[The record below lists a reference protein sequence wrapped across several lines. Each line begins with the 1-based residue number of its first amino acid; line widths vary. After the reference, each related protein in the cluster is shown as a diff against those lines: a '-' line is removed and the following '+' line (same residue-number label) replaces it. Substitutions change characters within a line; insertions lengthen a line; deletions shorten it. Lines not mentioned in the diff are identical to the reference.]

1 MYFRSVMSREW
12 KSTVKIVIGLFS
24 LLAIVLALS
33 MSAEARDYQ
42 IRASDGE
49 LYTVTLGENSGVKN
63 FSVQKAN
70 GEILRGATETERDIA
85 AELYFAAEL
94 LSRVLPHYSSDTLI
108 KEWEDWEEEVAGV
121 VKRGI
126 LKLLTKQGLDIL
138 TNGVVNGL
146 TGTVQLILGGNKASI
161 VAGWIPE
168 AINNAIGDEI
178 EHRLLVDASAIAEVY
193 ARGAVENA
201 QVLRAFWLSY
211 ENPSIIISMDGINA
225 AWVAFHQLSV
235 LSSVVPDLLDRYVK
249 DPDSEVSVGTGG
261 LGNIAV
267 SLLPAGETLTTVAQG
282 VATIAQATGTIIQ
295 TLETIDSAIYTNEH
309 IQHLQYISENGAS
322 DIYQHALSRIVE
334 GKNRSRAALEQAS
347 FFQPTKVVQL
357 DDIWILE
364 DDSPQRLDVRD
375 YFSPSDTDNLTYI
388 GRSNDSSVAVAQVER
403 SGSSVI
409 IITPKDAGTTS
420 VIVEL
425 ITLRGLSVTQS
436 FTVTVEER
444 AQENQPPEAEG
455 TIPTQNLTVEGPSR
469 TVDVAPYFS
478 SQSDLTYTAKSS
490 DTAVATAKHV
500 GSRITIWPRGIGTAR
515 ITVTAANSDGLSATQ
530 TFNVAV
536 SATEPPPERPT
547 PQGLRVGDSIIV
559 QNTGGIGLNVRS
571 NPWVSNQNP
580 DNRIGRV
587 YDGATGTIKNGTEPD
602 ANGHT
607 WWEVAWDTSNKVE
620 WWHQPANNRGWSVE
634 AIGELEL
641 LARRPPEPVPQSFDL
656 AIESF
661 TVSKRTLDPGESFTL
676 SITIRNDGPGDSPG
690 PALSYYH
697 SSIQGFSRT
706 DPPQLQ
712 GTVELDPLAS
722 GERITKSI
730 QLTAPATADTYY
742 YGAWLAANTGDT
754 DIYNDVATEIGVTV
768 IDDTIDDPIETS
780 DPPDLVIENISVDYD
795 TMYPGEGFTV
805 SATVR
810 NAGGRRASNVRLRY
824 YRSSDRTYST
834 DDEEIANTDDF
845 IGGLDGGETEDENAH
860 LDAPDE
866 QGVYYYIARAEP
878 VRNEVDTDNNYA
890 AIQITVLPPATP
902 DLVVSLTVEP
912 SRRIVSLSA
921 NEYLI
926 DSKKYFRLD
935 ATVDNQ
941 GKEESEKTEIHFY
954 RSLDPYPSPEDDTRI
969 ETEEIKALRR
979 ADSRFYSSDEEASNG
994 PAPTEPGTYYYYAC
1008 VDSVL
1013 NERNTD
1019 NNCSNVIT
1027 INVRG
1032 PDLVVHSVS
1041 VDYFSR
1047 THTTVRPD
1055 GIFELEVTVRN
1066 QGTEDAD
1073 DATLRYY
1080 ISSDAI
1086 LSPDDTEVA
1095 TDRVYSL
1102 DMNETSK
1109 TYKSDWIDVP
1119 YTSGFFY
1126 ALVCVDSVEDESD
1139 TTNNCYA
1146 PIKLTVRNVA
1156 PRAEGTIPI
1165 QTLSAGTSALL
1176 DVSAY
1181 FTDTNNDDLTYTASS
1196 SDLNIVTVRVSGA
1209 QVIFTP
1215 HQSGSRTITVTA
1227 SDGALTATQ
1236 TVSVVVEIETKVPDL
1251 LVDSVSVNKNTV
1263 APGDGFRLDAVIR
1276 NQGEADASAI
1286 TVRYY
1291 QSTDDTISTTDTE
1304 RNTGTV
1310 VLIAV
1315 DGVKEPWA
1323 QLTAPDTPG
1332 VYYYGICVDG
1342 VEGESDTDNNCSE
1355 PVKITVQPP
1364 SLPDLVVESISVSD
1378 DTLASGESFTLS
1390 VTVRNKGTQR
1400 SQATRLH
1407 YYADNAEVHTNFIG
1421 RLVSDEASEK
1431 SIILKAPDE
1440 IGTYYY
1446 EACVSKVHGESNTDN
1461 NCSTRIAITVGTP
1474 VNQVPVLVG
1483 TVAPR
1488 TLSVG
1493 GTSEQV
1499 DVKGYFQD
1507 PDADTLTYKA
1517 SSDNA
1522 GVVSVSVSGSHVTL
1536 TPEGEGDANVAV
1548 TASDGKLSVTQT
1560 ISVSV
1565 TAGPVTPPVAD
1576 KPVANRSPVSVG
1588 TISHRT
1594 LTIGKGSEQVDVKGY
1609 FQDPDADTLTYKA
1622 SSDNINVVSVD
1633 VSGSDV
1639 TLMPKSVGRASVT
1652 VTASDGKLI
1661 ATQTISVSVLNSLNK
1676 IAGPWLWIIAP
1687 TEVGRGGAN
1696 SIDVDSLN
1704 AASGGT
1710 VTEASVAANG
1720 AKAGGT
1726 VGNYVWTLGKI
1737 AETGRNNIND
1747 VINKI
1752 SLVDGRNPATTAD
1765 DMNVDD
1771 HSSYAL
1777 ITLQSTTAR
1786 SNVTMRAGSD
1796 DAIKVW
1802 LNGQVVHR
1810 NPMNR
1815 GAADFQDSFKVNLR
1829 KEDNLLL
1836 VKVSERSGRWSMFVG
1851 IDADVNIGKQSTT
1864 GEQSTDLTAGLILY
1878 HSYNEG
1884 KGAIA
1889 ADSSGNGHNGRISS
1903 PEWVAGRFG
1912 KALRFGGEGSSTF
1925 VTVGSTP
1932 LINVNECTFMAW
1944 INAEH
1949 WKRRRQIV
1957 GKSVHGGC
1965 SDRTQYG
1972 LFSENGTLKLRF
1984 ETESGRVDIATD
1996 LPPTGQ
2002 WVHVVFTNDG
2012 KTAKI
2017 YIDGRKVATGA
2028 IPGRLKASSDPW
2040 QIGQDC
2046 GRPDY
2051 VFAGMIDEVRLWNRA
2066 LTAAEISNLK
2076 GELPAVDEH
2085 RRFAAP
2091 SFSASRV
2098 LPKETLLL
2106 PNYPNPFNPET
2117 WIPYQLSASADVS
2130 VSIYAVDRRLVRRLD
2145 LGHQVA
2151 GVYRSRSRAAYWDG
2165 RNAFG
2170 ERVASGLYFYTLTA
2184 GDFTATGKML
2194 VRK

>member
-12 KSTVKIVIGLFS
+12 KATAKTVVGMLS
-24 LLAIVLALS
+24 LLSLLFVLS
-33 MSAEARDYQ
+33 MPVEGVTVLQRAVV
-42 IRASDGE
+42 RASDGHVYE
-49 LYTVTLGENSGVKN
+49 IEYTKDMRVEN
-63 FSVQKAN
+63 FS
-70 GEILRGATETERDIA
+70 IRGLDGTIPSREVAAGLYIA
-85 AELYFAAEL
+85 ARL
-94 LSRVLPHYSSDTLI
+94 LNLLPINRPVDLESYV
-108 KEWEDWEEEVAGV
+108 EEVYTNTAKWKTIHEIAKVIGTAPYEV
-121 VKRGI
+121 
-126 LKLLTKQGLDIL
+126 LLAK
-138 TNGVVNGL
+138 L
-146 TGTVQLILGGNKASI
+146 TGGTSA
-161 VAGWIPE
+161 A
-168 AINNAIGDEI
+168 AAIGDVAALIGGISHEAAVLLKARTVGVTFARRAKHAEQVFD
-178 EHRLLVDASAIAEVY
+178 EHRLLVDQGNETSIDNIKLAYLSFWKEFEYSELTRGIVNDHLFLPDRADRIANFFISLVPYVGTFAFFGSAVLDQVQLSWLEEMLESAEEDLNSKASAKVDEVFNEAAITNTISLLAREGFYDRKPPTIAELIEDMQLMVGDGL
-193 ARGAVENA
+193 RLLDVTTLFSDLNGDRLEHAVE
-201 QVLRAFWLSY
+201 VT
-211 ENPSIIISMDGINA
+211 
-225 AWVAFHQLSV
+225 
-235 LSSVVPDLLDRYVK
+235 
-249 DPDSEVSVGTGG
+249 DS
-261 LGNIAV
+261 
-267 SLLPAGETLTTVAQG
+267 
-282 VATIAQATGTIIQ
+282 TIADVELILFRPDGELVFKPF
-295 TLETIDSAIYTNEH
+295 LE
-309 IQHLQYISENGAS
+309 
-322 DIYQHALSRIVE
+322 
-334 GKNRSRAALEQAS
+334 
-347 FFQPTKVVQL
+347 
-357 DDIWILE
+357 
-364 DDSPQRLDVRD
+364 
-375 YFSPSDTDNLTYI
+375 
-388 GRSNDSSVAVAQVER
+388 
-403 SGSSVI
+403 
-409 IITPKDAGTTS
+409 ITPKRVGATS
-420 VIVEL
+420 VTIEATDPTRL
-425 ITLRGLSVTQS
+425 SATQTFTITVDPTP
-436 FTVTVEER
+436 
-444 AQENQPPEAEG
+444 APNQPPEPIG
-455 TIPTQNLTVEGPSR
+455 TIPPQNLMIDSISPPLDVSVYFHDPDGGTIFYMAESR
-469 TVDVAPYFS
+469 DR
-478 SQSDLTYTAKSS
+478 
-490 DTAVATAKHV
+490 AVATTQHT
-500 GSRITIWPRGIGTAR
+500 GSQLTIWPRGIGTAR

-530 TFNVAV
+530 TFTVTV
-536 SATEPPPERPT
+536 SATEPPPERPIS
-547 PQGLRVGDSIIV
+547 QGLRVGDSIIV

-571 NPWVSNQNP
+571 DPWVSNQNP

-607 WWEVAWDTSNKVE
+607 WWEVAWDTSNKVQ
-620 WWHQPANNRGWSVE
+620 WQHQPANNRGWSVE

-641 LARRPPEPVPQSFDL
+641 LARRPPEPVTQSFDL

-768 IDDTIDDPIETS
+768 IDDPIDDPVETS
-780 DPPDLVIENISVDYD
+780 DPPDLVIETISVDYD
-795 TMYPGEGFTV
+795 TMYPGERFTV

-860 LDAPDE
+860 LDAPNE
-866 QGVYYYIARAEP
+866 PGVYYYIARVNRVGHE
-878 VRNEVDTDNNYA
+878 RDTANNYDS
-890 AIQITVLPPATP
+890 IKITVLPPAAP

-926 DSKKYFRLD
+926 DPKKYFRLD

-941 GKEESEKTEIHFY
+941 GKGESEKTEIHFY
-954 RSLDPYPSPEDDTRI
+954 RSLDPYPSPEDDTKI

-1008 VDSVL
+1008 VDSVPD
-1013 NERNTD
+1013 ERNTD
-1019 NNCSNVIT
+1019 NNCSNVVT

-1073 DATLRYY
+1073 DSTLRYY

-1086 LSPDDTEVA
+1086 LSSDDTEVA
-1095 TDRVYSL
+1095 TDLVYSL
-1102 DMNETSK
+1102 DMNEISK
-1109 TYKSDWIDVP
+1109 TYKSDWIDVL

-1156 PRAEGTIPI
+1156 PRAEGTIPA
-1165 QTLSAGTSALL
+1165 QTLNVGTSMSV
-1176 DVSAY
+1176 DISDY
-1181 FTDTNNDDLTYTASS
+1181 FTDTNNDNLTYTAGS
-1196 SDLNIVTVRVSGA
+1196 SDINAATVSVSGA
-1209 QVIFTP
+1209 RVTIIP
-1215 HQSGSRTITVTA
+1215 KSIGSATITVTA
-1227 SDGALTATQ
+1227 SDGEFTATQ

-1263 APGDGFRLDAVIR
+1263 APGERFRLDAVIK

-1291 QSTDDTISTTDTE
+1291 QSTDETISTTDTE

-1315 DGVKEPWA
+1315 DGMKEPWA

-1378 DTLASGESFTLS
+1378 DTLDPDESFTLS
-1390 VTVRNKGTQR
+1390 VTVRNRGTAK
-1400 SQATRLH
+1400 SQSTILR
-1407 YYADNAEVHTNFIG
+1407 YYAEFGEIGKRNVRRLSPNQAQEVSIT
-1421 RLVSDEASEK
+1421 LEASDET
-1431 SIILKAPDE
+1431 
-1440 IGTYYY
+1440 GTYYY
-1446 EACVSKVHGESNTDN
+1446 DACVSKVRDESNTDN

-1474 VNQVPVLVG
+1474 ANRVPVTVG
-1483 TVAPR
+1483 TIPDR
-1488 TLSVG
+1488 TLTQG
-1493 GTSEQV
+1493 GSSERV
-1499 DVKGYFQD
+1499 DVSGNFRD
-1507 PDADTLTYKA
+1507 PDGDSLTYKA
-1517 SSDNA
+1517 SSDDA
-1522 GVVSVSVSGSHVTL
+1522 GVVSVSVSGAEITL
-1536 TPEGEGDANVAV
+1536 TPKIAGHAVVTV
-1548 TASDGKLSVTQT
+1548 TASDGELTATQT

-1576 KPVANRSPVSVG
+1576 QPVANRSPVSVG

-1594 LTIGKGSEQVDVKGY
+1594 LTVGTSEQVDVKGY

-1639 TLMPKSVGRASVT
+1639 TLTPKSVGRASVT

-1676 IAGPWLWIIAP
+1676 ITGPWLWIIAP

-1704 AASGGT
+1704 AASGGA

-1726 VGNYVWTLGKI
+1726 VGNYVWTLGEI
-1737 AETGRNNIND
+1737 AGAGRNNIND

-1752 SLVDGRNPATTAD
+1752 GLVDGRNPATTAD

-1802 LNGQVVHR
+1802 LNGQVVHKKR
-1810 NPMNR
+1810 VNR

-1829 KEDNLLL
+1829 KGDNLLLVKVSERSGRWSMFIGIETDVNAVYKPAASPVTSKITGPWLWIIAPTEVNQGGANSIDVDSLNTASGGAVTEASVAVNGAKAGGTVGNYVWTLGKIAETGRNNINDVINRIGLVDGRNPATTADDMNVDDHSSYALIILQSTTARSNATMRAGSDDAIKIWLNGQVVHKNPVNRPAADFQDSFKVNLRKGDNLLL

-1851 IDADVNIGKQSTT
+1851 IDADVNTET
-1864 GEQSTDLTAGLILY
+1864 NRLTHA
-1878 HSYNEG
+1878 
-1884 KGAIA
+1884 
-1889 ADSSGNGHNGRISS
+1889 RI
-1903 PEWVAGRFG
+1903 
-1912 KALRFGGEGSSTF
+1912 
-1925 VTVGSTP
+1925 
-1932 LINVNECTFMAW
+1932 
-1944 INAEH
+1944 
-1949 WKRRRQIV
+1949 
-1957 GKSVHGGC
+1957 
-1965 SDRTQYG
+1965 
-1972 LFSENGTLKLRF
+1972 
-1984 ETESGRVDIATD
+1984 
-1996 LPPTGQ
+1996 
-2002 WVHVVFTNDG
+2002 
-2012 KTAKI
+2012 
-2017 YIDGRKVATGA
+2017 
-2028 IPGRLKASSDPW
+2028 
-2040 QIGQDC
+2040 
-2046 GRPDY
+2046 
-2051 VFAGMIDEVRLWNRA
+2051 
-2066 LTAAEISNLK
+2066 
-2076 GELPAVDEH
+2076 
-2085 RRFAAP
+2085 AAP
-2091 SFSASRV
+2091 SLSASEV
-2098 LPKETLLL
+2098 ILPTETVLL

-2117 WIPYQLSASADVS
+2117 WIPYQLSKPTDVTLA
-2130 VSIYAVDRRLVRRLD
+2130 IYNVRGIVVRRLT
-2145 LGHQVA
+2145 LGHQPA
-2151 GVYRSRSRAAYWDG
+2151 GVYHSRARAAYWDG

-2184 GDFTATGKML
+2184 GNFSATGKML